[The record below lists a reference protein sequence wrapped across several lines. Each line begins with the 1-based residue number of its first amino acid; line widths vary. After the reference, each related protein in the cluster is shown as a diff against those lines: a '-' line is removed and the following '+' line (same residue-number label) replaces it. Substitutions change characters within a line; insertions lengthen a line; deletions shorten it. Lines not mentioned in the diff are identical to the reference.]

1 MLSSSLIQTETLLN
15 SLSSS
20 TFKENVS
27 KAPRKVSDCQTNIS
41 SSFSSSSSFFISN
54 LDECYLELNS
64 QSLSE
69 LTLFQIFSSQSL
81 LPISY
86 ERKPQSKEANFY
98 FNSRIK
104 ILQWIAEVL
113 HSTSL
118 SSEHRNSIYYRFSYT
133 YLIITGKLKEQGL
146 FYSKI
151 EFKIL
156 VVALFFLCYKLEGFT
171 VNKLM
176 ISTMISSFLKSVNIS
191 ENELNKMI
199 RQMEVKICELI
210 DYDIFSIENNIYKIT
225 QLLFHIV
232 SSSLLQDNE
241 DVYEYILFM
250 IDQANY
256 EIENMNDVR
265 LLFDL
270 YPIERGVISFLSSV
284 MVVLPDKI
292 ECCIEYLLNE
302 LNILHI
308 SKQQLIQYCAICV
321 QQINNNN

>member
-1 MLSSSLIQTETLLN
+1 
-15 SLSSS
+15 
-20 TFKENVS
+20 
-27 KAPRKVSDCQTNIS
+27 
-41 SSFSSSSSFFISN
+41 
-54 LDECYLELNS
+54 
-64 QSLSE
+64 
-69 LTLFQIFSSQSL
+69 
-81 LPISY
+81 
-86 ERKPQSKEANFY
+86 
-98 FNSRIK
+98 
-104 ILQWIAEVL
+104 
-113 HSTSL
+113 
-118 SSEHRNSIYYRFSYT
+118 
-133 YLIITGKLKEQGL
+133 
-146 FYSKI
+146 
-151 EFKIL
+151 
-156 VVALFFLCYKLEGFT
+156 
-171 VNKLM
+171 
-176 ISTMISSFLKSVNIS
+176 MISSFLKSVNIS

-284 MVVLPDKI
+284 MVVLPGKI

-302 LNILHI
+302 LNIRHI
-308 SKQQLIQYCAICV
+308 SKQQLIL
-321 QQINNNN
+321 